1 MLICR
6 PVGAFSKS
14 RTEIRS
20 MDSRVSARDLP
31 TYLREA
37 ERGYRWRSVPAAAVP
52 GFGELLGFDQVGGFP
67 WRKYGTSTPVVMRSV
82 LHRGDIHACSNVW
95 GC

>member
-1 MLICR
+1 MRNVIRTIQPSRIARINVGYR

-20 MDSRVSARDLP
+20 VDSRVSARDLP

-37 ERGYRWRSVPAAAVP
+37 ERGYRWRSVPVAAVP
-52 GFGELLGFDQVGGFP
+52 GFGEPLLVQVSAFP
-67 WRKYGTSTPVVMRSV
+67 WRK
-82 LHRGDIHACSNVW
+82 
-95 GC
+95 